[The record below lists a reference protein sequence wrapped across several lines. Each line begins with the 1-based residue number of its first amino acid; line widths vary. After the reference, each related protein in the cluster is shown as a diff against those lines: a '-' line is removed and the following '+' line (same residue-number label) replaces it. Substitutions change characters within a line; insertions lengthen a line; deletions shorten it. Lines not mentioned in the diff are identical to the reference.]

1 MKPTVVWIT
10 GLSGAGKTTVAN
22 SLYEKCK
29 EQYSVG
35 IVDGDVIR
43 AQYNKP
49 KGFDIKSRERI
60 VSEAVYI
67 AKNMLTFQKA
77 NLVIV
82 AMISPLQSM
91 RNNARKILKDY
102 CNANF
107 VEVYLDTP
115 LEICEQRDPK
125 GLYEKARAGEIRE
138 FTGISSPYEPALSAE
153 IIIPAVY
160 PVDYSVKQIYNKIHE
175 ESTTTN

>member
-1 MKPTVVWIT
+1 MV
-10 GLSGAGKTTVAN
+10 
-22 SLYEKCK
+22 E
-29 EQYSVG
+29 
-35 IVDGDVIR
+35 
-43 AQYNKP
+43 
-49 KGFDIKSRERI
+49 
-60 VSEAVYI
+60 
-67 AKNMLTFQKA
+67 FQKVDIA
-77 NLVIV
+77 IV

-91 RNNARKILKDY
+91 RDNARKILTSYSGVK
-102 CNANF
+102 F
-107 VEVYLDTP
+107 IEVYLDTS

-138 FTGISSPYEPALSAE
+138 FTGISSPYEPALNAE